1 MPRANLA
8 ADAEL
13 IEELEQE
20 VKKRGYTMYA
30 ITNLALRAIL
40 EILKEGGDSETLNS
54 LVEYYKTVKDLEI
67 VPVTVWY
74 LENIVK
80 LAYEYDKNKASEVCE
95 ITGIQLASYLKTKA
109 SNLSD
114 LVELYEKIKELIPVK
129 DIAIKQNGETI
140 DIRITGT
147 GFGLESTTCAS
158 IILKKILE
166 EYGFE
171 VISLNP
177 TPGGIIL
184 VKAKIPDASNSK
196 ESKK

>member
-20 VKKRGYTMYA
+20 VKKKGYTMYA
-30 ITNLALRAIL
+30 ITNLALKAVL

-54 LVEYYKTVKDLEI
+54 LVEYYKIIKDLEI

-74 LENIVK
+74 LENIMK
-80 LAYEYDKNKASEVCE
+80 LAYDHDKNKAIEICE
-95 ITGIQLASYLKTKA
+95 TTGMQLASYLKTKA
-109 SNLSD
+109 NTLSD
-114 LVELYEKIKELIPVK
+114 LIEIYDKIKEILPVK
-129 DIAIKQNGETI
+129 DISVKQGDETV

-147 GFGLESTTCAS
+147 GFGIESTTCAS
-158 IILKKILE
+158 LILKKIVE
-166 EYGFE
+166 EYGLD
-171 VISLNP
+171 VISINP

-184 VKAKIPDASNSK
+184 LKAKVRDRQTLKNS
-196 ESKK
+196 